1 MTDQDISKMAAEM
14 YPFSQKDGK
23 VQKDLAVLVNR
34 LAAIKAAKMVRDHY
48 EQKIA
53 LIHLTGK

>member
-1 MTDQDISKMAAEM
+1 MTDQDISKMVAEM
-14 YPFSQKDGK
+14 YPFSEKNGK
-23 VQKDLAVLVNR
+23 VQKDMETLVKR
-34 LAAIKAAKMVRDHY
+34 LAALRAAKMVRQHY

>member
-1 MTDQDISKMAAEM
+1 MTDQDISKMVAEM
-14 YPFSQKDGK
+14 YPFSEKNGK
-23 VQKDLAVLVNR
+23 VQKDLSVLVNR
-34 LAAIKAAKMVRDHY
+34 LAAIKAAKIVRDHY